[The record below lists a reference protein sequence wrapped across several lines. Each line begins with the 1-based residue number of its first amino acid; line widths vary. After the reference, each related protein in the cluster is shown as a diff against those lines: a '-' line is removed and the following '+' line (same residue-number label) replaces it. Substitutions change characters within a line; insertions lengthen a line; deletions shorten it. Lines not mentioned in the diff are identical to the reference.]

1 MSIGTMKGSTSITA
15 RLRRGGGLPVMV
27 AALILSGCGSAD
39 NSIPAT
45 IVPNKGGQF
54 AVTVTAAADFSSG
67 AHSVIN
73 VGAPRMAQNNLA
85 PTTSDL
91 GAACEGRFFY
101 RIERFTRD
109 NVTKFDVEQPD
120 KAIYQYSTKDPS
132 DAVSSNPSA
141 MVFVDESRA
150 YLLRYGSSKAW
161 IVNPSAGSQAEFK
174 IGELDLSAYDEGD
187 GGPEMQD
194 AVIVGD
200 RLYIVLQ
207 RLSTFQPT
215 ETAYVAVFNTFTDIE
230 IDTGQGKVDG
240 LKGVALTVRNP
251 LAIEYLPDDG
261 LIYVQ
266 AVGGFAFGSQPAGF
280 TGGIESIDPE
290 DFNTRIVLDDGDDLS
305 PAEFGQIIDMALV
318 SANQG
323 YFIGTAGFQDNT
335 LYRFDPSTGEVQSN
349 VNGAAAIGGLF
360 NRNLTTIAVDRNAKL
375 WVGNGDFSAPGMVV
389 IDTRDDSI
397 EEALIGTG
405 LNPVKTVFCE
415 TD

>member
-1 MSIGTMKGSTSITA
+1 MKSSTSITA
-15 RLRRGGGLPVMV
+15 SLGRGVGLPIMA

-54 AVTVTAAADFSSG
+54 AVTVTAAADFTSG

-73 VGAPRMAQNNLA
+73 VDAPRMAQNNLV

-91 GAACEGRFFY
+91 SLACEGPFIY
-101 RIERFTRD
+101 RIERFMRD
-109 NVTKFDVEQPD
+109 NVTKFDVEQPE
-120 KAIYQYSTKDPS
+120 KVIYQYSANDAS

-141 MVFVDESRA
+141 MVFVDETKA

-161 IVNPSAGSQAEFK
+161 IVNPSAGSQTEFK

-187 GGPEMQD
+187 GSPEMQD
-194 AVIVGD
+194 AVIVDD

-207 RLSTFQPT
+207 RLSTFEPT
-215 ETAYVAVFNTFTDIE
+215 ETAYVAVFNILTDME
-230 IDTGQGKVDG
+230 IDTGQGAADG
-240 LKGVALTVRNP
+240 LKGIALEVRNP
-251 LAIEYLPDDG
+251 LSIEYLPDNG

-266 AVGGFAFGSQPAGF
+266 AVGRFAFGAQPAEF
-280 TGGIESIDPE
+280 TGGIGSIDP
-290 DFNTRIVLDDGDDLS
+290 DNFNTQMVLDDGDDLS
-305 PAEFGQIIDMALV
+305 PAEFGQISNMALV

-323 YFIGTAGFQDNT
+323 YFIGTAGFLDNT
-335 LYRFDPSTGEVQSN
+335 LYRFDPSTGAVHSN
-349 VNGAAAIGGLF
+349 VNGAIAIGGLF
-360 NRNLTTIAVDRNAKL
+360 NQNLTAIAVDRNAKL
-375 WVGNGDFSAPGMVV
+375 WVGNSDFSAPGMVV

-405 LNPVKTVFCE
+405 LNPTKTVFCE
-415 TD
+415 IN